1 MKRQIKYC
9 EAELLSVYPVVSGIY
24 EFKDVK
30 KRKKRIVRSPKGG
43 FGYEIKKLPSKG
55 RLLKM
60 FSKEPVTDRM
70 ISIDNI
76 DFVKRFQVV
85 WTSMV
90 VDCLPDILKTVKEKK
105 YKKVNHIIEGSIL
118 EIINYKMVL
127 YSIEASKFGLTP
139 DIFKCSHENINK
151 VWKMISDM
159 NSSRRDDVYGEL
171 NKIKNHIK
179 ELMRTSGND
188 GIILNELFR
197 YIAIFMLNTT
207 KNSEQLFLDNMS
219 KLSKNDVKKG
229 ISNLTKFLNKNW
241 KSGKV
246 NLLYNIFMIS
256 NEMIATNVPNYKE
269 KLLFAMVD
277 FFIWD
282 KEIHN
287 MIQYNLM

>member
-30 KRKKRIVRSPKGG
+30 KRKKRIVRSPKVG

-60 FSKEPVTDRM
+60 FSKEPVTNRM

-76 DFVKRFQVV
+76 DFAKRFQVI
-85 WTSMV
+85 WASMV

-105 YKKVNHIIEGSIL
+105 YKKVNYIIEGSIL

-127 YSIEASKFGLTP
+127 YSIEAREFGLIP

-159 NSSRRDDVYGEL
+159 NSSRGDDVYGE
-171 NKIKNHIK
+171 
-179 ELMRTSGND
+179 
-188 GIILNELFR
+188 LNELFR
-197 YIAIFMLNTT
+197 YIAIFTLNTT

-241 KSGKV
+241 KSRKV
-246 NLLYNIFMIS
+246 NPLYNIFMIS

>member
-1 MKRQIKYC
+1 
-9 EAELLSVYPVVSGIY
+9 
-24 EFKDVK
+24 
-30 KRKKRIVRSPKGG
+30 
-43 FGYEIKKLPSKG
+43 
-55 RLLKM
+55 
-60 FSKEPVTDRM
+60 
-70 ISIDNI
+70 
-76 DFVKRFQVV
+76 
-85 WTSMV
+85 MV
-90 VDCLPDILKTVKEKK
+90 VDYLPDILKTVKEKK
-105 YKKVNHIIEGSIL
+105 YKKVNYIIEGSIL

-127 YSIEASKFGLTP
+127 YSIEAREFGLTP

-151 VWKMISDM
+151 VWKMIS
-159 NSSRRDDVYGEL
+159 SRGDDVYGEL

-188 GIILNELFR
+188 GVILNELFR
-197 YIAIFMLNTT
+197 YIAIFTLNTT

-241 KSGKV
+241 KSRKV
-246 NLLYNIFMIS
+246 NPLYNIFMIS